1 MKKMIITVLGVLLGL
16 LILIIIIVNF
26 SNSPKAK
33 DLNQV
38 RTTFLIN
45 YNAKSI
51 ENVEAYHGDKIY
63 YVLNYT
69 KDNNKYVGILDEK
82 ENLITSVLKS
92 ELKNINE
99 IKNNDYS
106 IGYKDD
112 KIIYEVKKDSK
123 NGFIYYYYEALT
135 GEFIKNIKL
144 NK

>member
-1 MKKMIITVLGVLLGL
+1 MKKIVITVLSILISL

-38 RTTFLIN
+38 ETTFLIN
-45 YNAKSI
+45 YNVKSI
-51 ENVEAYHGDKIY
+51 ENIEAYYGDKIY

-69 KDNNKYVGILDEK
+69 KDNNKYIGILDEK
-82 ENLITSVLKS
+82 ENLITSVLKN
-92 ELKNINE
+92 ELKSIDE

-112 KIIYEVKKDSK
+112 KIIYEVKKDNK
-123 NGFIYYYYEALT
+123 NGFIYYYYDALT